1 MTKTMKF
8 LYVLIM
14 FISIF
19 LVASV
24 YDSIPYVNSGP
35 CVTDKDCPKV
45 SQYNIRCRKG
55 QCVRIRVWDECVSC
69 TIYLM
74 LKYSWDVI

>member
-8 LYVLIM
+8 LYVLII

-19 LVASV
+19 VVASV

-55 QCVRIRVWDECVSC
+55 QCARIRV
-69 TIYLM
+69 
-74 LKYSWDVI
+74 